1 MNASNYTH
9 PAFKIIREDIANPDA
24 VARVTKQIAA
34 CPNEL
39 GDDSVFLAY
48 CELATLGP
56 DNDYNG
62 VRSTALKLK
71 WDWELNVLAPAQAAL
86 RAVRAAL

>member
-1 MNASNYTH
+1 MKTSNYTH

-24 VARVTKQIAA
+24 VARVAKQLVH
-34 CPNEL
+34 PNDLAE
-39 GDDSVFLAY
+39 DSVFLAY
-48 CELATLGP
+48 CDLANIGP

-71 WDWELNVLAPAQAAL
+71 WDWELNVLAPAQAAF
-86 RAVRAAL
+86 RASR